1 MFSDVGHTKQLAY
14 IIARDMYSVP
24 NRHWA
29 SIMNASPTIKEFVY
43 RGANLY
49 TGICRRLIMQDKH
62 AFYTKL

>member
-14 IIARDMYSVP
+14 IARDMYSVP

-43 RGANLY
+43 REVPTSTL
-49 TGICRRLIMQDKH
+49 
-62 AFYTKL
+62 AFVGD